1 MTPCEA
7 LTRSRLANL
16 LEAQARLLEAEQLW
30 REALDGPL
38 ARFAAFRLATL
49 LERHGRAAE
58 AEQVRRDAAARRL
71 GTAW

>member
-16 LEAQARLLEAEQLW
+16 LEAQARLLE
-30 REALDGPL
+30 
-38 ARFAAFRLATL
+38 
-49 LERHGRAAE
+49 RHGRAAD
-58 AEQVRRDAAARRL
+58 ADQVRRDAAARRL